1 MNLNKTQVLCA
12 SIGSMI
18 GAMLIAAG
26 PHPTNVAMELSIYM
40 TKCAFA
46 LLILYTC
53 IEKQK

>member
-1 MNLNKTQVLCA
+1 
-12 SIGSMI
+12 MI
-18 GAMLIAAG
+18 GAMLLAAG

-46 LLILYTC
+46 LLLLYTC